1 MRFLPSLHL
10 PVAACDRPSHPAFLS
25 VIKRVFLSALERQ
38 VCGLVG
44 RFIFNYFHD
53 MTLGESETWQ
63 MANLTALRQK
73 RLLGVSAWKNQT
85 GGLQT

>member
-1 MRFLPSLHL
+1 MTAPHIL
-10 PVAACDRPSHPAFLS
+10 LS
-25 VIKRVFLSALERQ
+25 CLFVIKRVFLSALERQ

-53 MTLGESETWQ
+53 MTWGKARPGSCALAQTQ
-63 MANLTALRQK
+63 HMANLTALRQK

-85 GGLQT
+85 GGLQTQ